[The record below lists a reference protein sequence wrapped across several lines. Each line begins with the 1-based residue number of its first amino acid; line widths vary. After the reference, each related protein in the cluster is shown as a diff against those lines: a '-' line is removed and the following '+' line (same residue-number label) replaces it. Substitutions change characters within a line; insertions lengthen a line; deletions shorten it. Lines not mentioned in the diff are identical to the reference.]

1 MLFFIWSAYCLYF
14 PAITLASSDSN
25 QRQDMAICPK
35 PPVWKTDRGGVVA
48 TLNRALRGMAS
59 VRSTQTLAHAFE
71 RLLLITWGQGHKQVH
86 DNYFRRSIRNA
97 TRLLNK
103 NPNQAVSFDHPRDL
117 LFYGLVRLENR
128 PLHKIEKHCFEHD
141 TYKSFNFAFVQS
153 SFIFS
158 YPRDKPCENTMYT
171 ELRRK
176 VMLVDLHY
184 PFITTFRRFDFMIGT
199 QRVGFFAWQKAS
211 DRDMQLAMKDP
222 DFRYHFLIQR
232 KKWSDSPELRNNRE
246 QLLKQH
252 QTLIEKE
259 MKIIQHRLKDVDVLL
274 GGYMFI
280 YADGSRPAYFGYIQ
294 MATVNSMLNS
304 LLNTAIGR
312 RLILEAHDS
321 NMGYLIRK

>member
-1 MLFFIWSAYCLYF
+1 
-14 PAITLASSDSN
+14 
-25 QRQDMAICPK
+25 
-35 PPVWKTDRGGVVA
+35 
-48 TLNRALRGMAS
+48 
-59 VRSTQTLAHAFE
+59 
-71 RLLLITWGQGHKQVH
+71 
-86 DNYFRRSIRNA
+86 
-97 TRLLNK
+97 
-103 NPNQAVSFDHPRDL
+103 
-117 LFYGLVRLENR
+117 
-128 PLHKIEKHCFEHD
+128 
-141 TYKSFNFAFVQS
+141 
-153 SFIFS
+153 
-158 YPRDKPCENTMYT
+158 
-171 ELRRK
+171 
-176 VMLVDLHY
+176 
-184 PFITTFRRFDFMIGT
+184 
-199 QRVGFFAWQKAS
+199 
-211 DRDMQLAMKDP
+211 MKDP